1 MALTYP
7 KRRLLGTREYLTN
20 GTRGAY
26 EWYSYQDVHNL
37 AAMFAEGLK
46 QLGFKRGDKAGI
58 ISANRTEWTVVD
70 FACSSIGMI
79 LVPIY
84 DSQSL
89 DDIKY
94 VCENAEL
101 KVIFAALDKL
111 ERIQHIKDQLK
122 DIILFDDRVD
132 DRAMLQLQFDKVHFE
147 RPEHIRITP
156 RSQVIFDEFD
166 KAEGIYDPNPVMKGY
181 PKLDAEG
188 NSPMI
193 IRPDTYKIDDQYV

>member
-1 MALTYP
+1 MGDTFDCHFYTQSWGIPENVNTFPKMLHQMALTYP

-84 DSQSL
+84 DSQSI

-111 ERIQHIKDQLK
+111 ERI
-122 DIILFDDRVD
+122 
-132 DRAMLQLQFDKVHFE
+132 
-147 RPEHIRITP
+147 
-156 RSQVIFDEFD
+156 
-166 KAEGIYDPNPVMKGY
+166 
-181 PKLDAEG
+181 
-188 NSPMI
+188 
-193 IRPDTYKIDDQYV
+193 